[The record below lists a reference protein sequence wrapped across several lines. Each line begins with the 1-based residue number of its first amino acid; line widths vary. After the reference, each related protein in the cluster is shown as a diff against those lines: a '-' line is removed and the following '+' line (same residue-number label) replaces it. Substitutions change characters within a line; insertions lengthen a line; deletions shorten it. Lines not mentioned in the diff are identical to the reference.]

1 MDSNQYD
8 CSSETMEERST
19 KYQLLSEHA
28 IDAIFFIAKNGKI
41 LDVNN
46 AAIRMY
52 GYTSE
57 EFLSLTIM
65 DIRRFYEKE
74 LVLKQLSYAES
85 EGHLFETIHF
95 HKDGSALPVEVSS
108 QGANYNDERIIV
120 SIVRNISERKKMEE
134 SLHFLSQLYFS
145 PSEDFF
151 YELAR
156 FISEK
161 LEMEYICIDRLEGDN
176 LTAQTLAV
184 FYDGKFEDNVSYSL
198 KDTPCG
204 ALVGKC
210 ICTFPENV
218 KSLFPNDEFLQEM
231 LAESYVGTT
240 LFNRVGRPIGLIATI
255 SRKPLKNPR
264 ISEMLLEI
272 VSARAS
278 GELERRLLEEELL
291 KATKAAEDA
300 NLAKSN
306 FLANISHEIRTP
318 MNGIMGAF
326 QLAMLSELSD
336 EVMDYMT
343 IGKSS
348 TESLLDLVDDVLDFS
363 KAEANKLELTILS
376 FNIINLIKDVVN
388 LFKASI
394 YLKGLQIN
402 YSIAENIPKSILGDS
417 FRIRQILSN
426 LIGNAVKFTPKGG
439 ISVSATLIE
448 ETSNQLTLQFA
459 VKDTGIGIARNQK
472 ELLFN
477 RFKQLDN
484 ADSNAF
490 SGSGL
495 GLAISKQLVELMNG
509 EIWVESDAEGSC
521 FYFTCILCKEKNN
534 L

>member
-1 MDSNQYD
+1 MESNQSKNN
-8 CSSETMEERST
+8 CKTTEERST

-28 IDAIFFIAKNGKI
+28 MDAIFFVDKNGQI

-46 AAIRMY
+46 AAVQMY
-52 GYTSE
+52 GYTPE
-57 EFLSLTIM
+57 EFLSLNIM

-74 LVLKQLSYAES
+74 LVIKQLSQAEN
-85 EGHLFETIHF
+85 EGILFETVHF
-95 HKDGSALPVEVSS
+95 HKDGSILPVEVSS
-108 QGANYNDERIIV
+108 QGANYNGERIIV

-145 PSEDFF
+145 PSENFF

-218 KSLFPNDEFLQEM
+218 KSLFPNDEFLQDM

-240 LFNRVGRPIGLIATI
+240 LFNRVGHPIGLIATI

-291 KATKAAEDA
+291 KATKVSEEA

-326 QLAMLSELSD
+326 QLAMLSDISD

-343 IGKSS
+343 IGKAS
-348 TESLLDLVDDVLDFS
+348 TESLLTLVDDVLDFS
-363 KAEANKLELTILS
+363 KAEAEKLELNIMPFSILD
-376 FNIINLIKDVVN
+376 LVKDVVN
-388 LFKASI
+388 LFKASC

-402 YSIAENIPKSILGDS
+402 CSIAEIIPKSVLGDS

-426 LIGNAVKFTPKGG
+426 LIGNAIKFTKEGG
-439 ISVSATLIE
+439 ISVSVTLIE
-448 ETSNQLTLQFA
+448 ETLNQLTLQFA
-459 VKDTGIGIARNQK
+459 VKDTGIGIALNQK

-477 RFKQLDN
+477 RFKQLDSP
-484 ADSNAF
+484 DSNAF

-509 EIWVESDAEGSC
+509 EIWVESDSEGSC
-521 FYFTCILCKEKNN
+521 FYFTCILSK
-534 L
+534 